1 MSELTNKQI
10 FDNLNLLIQK
20 YIEDNE
26 DTPDEKKYT
35 IQIKG
40 EDLQSTQLTVWEYD
54 FDKPNI
60 QDLKSIDLSTIKR
73 PFDGNITRVRS
84 ATTSQ
89 LENFKIPEGALV
101 YNTTES
107 KLQVYINGKWV

>member
-1 MSELTNKQI
+1 MSLTNKQV
-10 FDNLNLLIQK
+10 FENLNLLIQQ

-40 EDLQSTQLTVWEYD
+40 EDLQSIQLTVWRYS
-54 FDKPNI
+54 FDKPTLT
-60 QDLKSIDLSTIKR
+60 DLKSINLSTIKK
-73 PFDGNITRVRS
+73 PFTGSITRVRS
-84 ATTSQ
+84 ATTAQ

>member
-1 MSELTNKQI
+1 MSELNNQQV
-10 FDNLNLLIQK
+10 FDNLNLLIKQ
-20 YIEDNE
+20 YIEDNRE
-26 DTPDEKKYT
+26 TPDEKKYT
-35 IQIKG
+35 IQMNG
-40 EDLQSTQLTVWEYD
+40 EDLQSTQLTVWGYT

-60 QDLKSIDLSTIKR
+60 QDLKSIDLSTIKK
-73 PFDGNITRVRS
+73 PFRSDSPIVRI